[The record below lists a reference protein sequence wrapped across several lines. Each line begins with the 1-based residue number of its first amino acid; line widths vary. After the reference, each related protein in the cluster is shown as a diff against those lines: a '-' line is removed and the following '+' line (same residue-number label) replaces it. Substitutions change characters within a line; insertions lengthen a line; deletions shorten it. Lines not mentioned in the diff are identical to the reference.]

1 MQAVDNIT
9 ITTTKGSI
17 MDTTPFYQTQAGI
30 IWDAR
35 VAWDL
40 SLGGLGVGAF
50 LLAFT
55 LWCLADRRY
64 RPLAQ
69 TAAVIA
75 PIAVSI
81 GLLFLFSKLGYKLHV
96 YQMGFNLA
104 PTSIMWW
111 GALIQGAFVALSA
124 IFAFRL
130 LFPDVSLLDWLS
142 ARLVG
147 WVAVPLAV
155 LTGLY
160 HGVLLA
166 VISSHPLWA
175 TGQMVIS
182 SVLLFM
188 VTGVAGALLIHM
200 IRTAILGA
208 RPDEGPFK
216 DYREGLR
223 PLTLTMLVSTA
234 LLLVTLLA
242 WWMELRFGPTREQE
256 ALAAALTAYGS
267 LITLA
272 IIALIVALALCA
284 TALLASLRGR
294 SFPAFATAILCVLL
308 LGGGFAIRYAAV
320 LGGQM
325 SPSISTLATLS

>member
-1 MQAVDNIT
+1 ME
-9 ITTTKGSI
+9 TTLL
-17 MDTTPFYQTQAGI
+17 YQTQPGI
-30 IWDAR
+30 IWDWR

-50 LLAFT
+50 LLAFS

-75 PIAVSI
+75 PIAVAI
-81 GLLFLFSKLGYKLHV
+81 GLTLLFSKLGYKFHV
-96 YQMGFNLA
+96 YQMGLNLA

-130 LFPDVSLLDWLS
+130 LFPDVSLLAWLS

-175 TGQMVIS
+175 TGQMVMA

-188 VTGVAGALLIHM
+188 VTGVAGTLLVHM
-200 IRTAILGA
+200 IRTAIFGA
-208 RPDEGPFK
+208 RLDEGPFR
-216 DYREGLR
+216 DYRQGLR
-223 PLTLTMLVSTA
+223 PLSLIMLVSTA
-234 LLLVTLLA
+234 LLLVSLLA
-242 WWMELRFGPTREQE
+242 WWMELRFGPASDQQ
-256 ALAAALTAYGS
+256 ALADALTSYGT
-267 LITLA
+267 LIALA
-272 IIALIVALALCA
+272 IVSLIVALALCVA
-284 TALLASLRGR
+284 SLLADLRGR
-294 SFPAFATAILCVLL
+294 YFPAFATALLCVLM
-308 LGGGFAIRYAAV
+308 LGGGFAIRFAAV

-325 SPSISTLATLS
+325 GSSISTLATLS

>member
-1 MQAVDNIT
+1 
-9 ITTTKGSI
+9 
-17 MDTTPFYQTQAGI
+17 MDTTLFYQTQPGI
-30 IWDAR
+30 IWDSR

-55 LWCLADRRY
+55 LWCLAGRRY

-75 PIAVSI
+75 PIAVAI
-81 GLLFLFSKLGYKLHV
+81 GLTLLFSKLGYKVHV
-96 YQMGFNLA
+96 YQIGLHLA

-175 TGQMVIS
+175 TGQMVIA

-188 VTGVAGALLIHM
+188 VTGVAGAVLIHM

-208 RPDEGPFK
+208 RLDEGPFK
-216 DYREGLR
+216 DYRVGLR
-223 PLTLTMLVSTA
+223 PLTLIMLVSTA

-242 WWMELRFGPTREQE
+242 WWMDLRFGPVSDQE
-256 ALAAALTAYGS
+256 ALAAAVASYGT
-267 LITLA
+267 LIALA
-272 IIALIVALALCA
+272 IVSLIVALALCVA
-284 TALLASLRGR
+284 TLLADLRGR
-294 SFPAFATAILCVLL
+294 YFPAFATAILCVLM
-308 LGGGFAIRYAAV
+308 LGGGFAIRFAAV

-325 SPSISTLATLS
+325 SSSISTLATLS

>member
-1 MQAVDNIT
+1 
-9 ITTTKGSI
+9 
-17 MDTTPFYQTQAGI
+17 MDTTLAYQTQTGI
-30 IWDAR
+30 IWDWR

-50 LLAFT
+50 LLAFL

-75 PIAVSI
+75 PIAVAI
-81 GLLFLFSKLGYKLHV
+81 GLTLLFSKLGYKLHV
-96 YQMGFNLA
+96 YQMGLNLA
-104 PTSIMWW
+104 PTSLMWW

-147 WVAVPLAV
+147 WVTVPLAV

-160 HGVLLA
+160 HGALLA
-166 VISSHPLWA
+166 VIPSHPLWA
-175 TGQMVIS
+175 TGQMVIA
-182 SVLLFM
+182 SVLLFI
-188 VTGVAGALLIHM
+188 VTGGAGALLVHM

-208 RPDEGPFK
+208 RLEEGPFRE
-216 DYREGLR
+216 YRQGLR
-223 PLTLTMLVSTA
+223 PLTLMMLVSTA

-242 WWMELRFGPTREQE
+242 WWIDLRFGPTNDQE
-256 ALAAALTAYGS
+256 ALAAALTSYG
-267 LITLA
+267 TL
-272 IIALIVALALCA
+272 IALAMVSLVVALALC
-284 TALLASLRGR
+284 TSTLLADLHGR
-294 SFPAFATAILCVLL
+294 YFPAFATAILCVLM

-320 LGGQM
+320 LGGQV

>member
-1 MQAVDNIT
+1 
-9 ITTTKGSI
+9 
-17 MDTTPFYQTQAGI
+17 MDSTLLYQTQPGI
-30 IWDAR
+30 IWDSR

-50 LLAFT
+50 LLAFL
-55 LWCLADRRY
+55 LWRLAGHRY

-69 TAAVIA
+69 TAALIA
-75 PIAVSI
+75 PIAVAI
-81 GLLFLFSKLGYKLHV
+81 GLTLLFSKLGYKFHV
-96 YQMGFNLA
+96 YQMGLNLA

-155 LTGLY
+155 IIGIY
-160 HGVLLA
+160 HGALLA
-166 VISSHPLWA
+166 VITSHPLWA
-175 TGQMVIS
+175 TGQMVIA

-200 IRTAILGA
+200 IRTAILGV
-208 RPDEGPFK
+208 RPEEAPLK
-216 DYREGLR
+216 DYRQGLR
-223 PLTLTMLVSTA
+223 PLTLTMFVSTA

-242 WWMELRFGPTREQE
+242 WWMDLRFGTTRDQQ
-256 ALAAALTAYGS
+256 ALAAVLASFGTT
-267 LITLA
+267 ITLA
-272 IIALIVALALCA
+272 ILALIVALALCVA
-284 TALLASLRGR
+284 ILLADMRDR
-294 SFPAFATAILCVLL
+294 SFPAFATAILFVLM
-308 LGGGFAIRYAAV
+308 LGGGFAIRFAAV

-325 SPSISTLATLS
+325 GTSISTMATLS

>member
-1 MQAVDNIT
+1 M
-9 ITTTKGSI
+9 GS
-17 MDTTPFYQTQAGI
+17 TLVYQTQSGI
-30 IWDAR
+30 IWDSR

-55 LWCLADRRY
+55 LWCLADRRH

-75 PIAVSI
+75 PIAVAI
-81 GLLFLFSKLGYKLHV
+81 GLILLFSKLGYKFHV
-96 YQMGFNLA
+96 YQMGLNLA

-130 LFPDVSLLDWLS
+130 LFPDISLLDWLS

-147 WVAVPLAV
+147 WVAVPLAL

-166 VISSHPLWA
+166 VIPSHPLWA
-175 TGQMVIS
+175 TGQMVIT

-188 VTGVAGALLIHM
+188 ITGVAAALLFHM

-208 RPDEGPFK
+208 RPDEAPFN
-216 DYREGLR
+216 DYWKGLR
-223 PLTLTMLVSTA
+223 PLTLIMLMSMA
-234 LLLVTLLA
+234 LLLVALLA
-242 WWMELRFGPTREQE
+242 WWMDLRFGTTGDQE
-256 ALAAALTAYGS
+256 ALAAALASYGT

-272 IIALIVALALCA
+272 IVSLIVALALCVA
-284 TALLASLRGR
+284 ILLANLRGR
-294 SFPAFATAILCVLL
+294 SFPAFATAILCVLM
-308 LGGGFAIRYAAV
+308 LGGGFAIRFAAV

-325 SPSISTLATLS
+325 GSSISTLATLS

>member
-1 MQAVDNIT
+1 
-9 ITTTKGSI
+9 
-17 MDTTPFYQTQAGI
+17 MDTSSFSETQFYEIQPGI
-30 IWDAR
+30 IWDSR

-50 LLAFT
+50 LLAFL
-55 LWCLADRRY
+55 LWYLADRRY

-75 PIAVSI
+75 PVAVAI
-81 GLLFLFSKLGYKLHV
+81 GLTLLFSKLGYKLHV
-96 YQMGFNLA
+96 YQMGFNFA

-111 GALIQGAFVALSA
+111 GALLQGAFVGLSA

-130 LFPDVSLLDWLS
+130 LFPNVSLLGWLS

-175 TGQMVIS
+175 TGQMVIA

-188 VTGVAGALLIHM
+188 ITGSAGALLVHM
-200 IRTAILGA
+200 IRTALLGA
-208 RPDEGPFK
+208 RSEEGSLK
-216 DYREGLR
+216 DYWAGLR
-223 PLTLTMLVSTA
+223 PLVLVMLVSMA

-242 WWMELRFGPTREQE
+242 WWMDLRFGPTRDQE
-256 ALAAALTAYGS
+256 VVTAVLATYGS
-267 LITLA
+267 LIALA
-272 IIALIVALALCA
+272 IIALVGALALCIA
-284 TALLASLRGR
+284 ALLVGLCGR
-294 SFPAFATAILCVLL
+294 SLPAFATAILCVLM
-308 LGGGFAIRYAAV
+308 LGGGFAIRYVAV
-320 LGGQM
+320 LGGQL
-325 SPSISTLATLS
+325 SPPVSTLVTLS

>member
-1 MQAVDNIT
+1 
-9 ITTTKGSI
+9 
-17 MDTTPFYQTQAGI
+17 MDTTLFYQTQPGI
-30 IWDAR
+30 IWDSR

-50 LLAFT
+50 LLAFL

-75 PIAVSI
+75 PIAVAI
-81 GLLFLFSKLGYKLHV
+81 GLTLLFSKLGYKLHV
-96 YQMGFNLA
+96 YQMGLNIA

-130 LFPDVSLLDWLS
+130 LFPDISLLDWLS

-147 WVAVPLAV
+147 WVAVPLAMII
-155 LTGLY
+155 GLY

-166 VISSHPLWA
+166 VVTSHPLWA
-175 TGQMVIS
+175 AGQMVVA

-188 VTGVAGALLIHM
+188 VTGVAGAILIHM

-208 RPDEGPFK
+208 HPDEGPFK
-216 DYREGLR
+216 DYQEGLR

-242 WWMELRFGPTREQE
+242 WWMDLRFGPVSDQQ
-256 ALAAALTAYGS
+256 ALAAALTSYGTT
-267 LITLA
+267 ITLA
-272 IIALIVALALCA
+272 VVSFIVALALCVA
-284 TALLASLRGR
+284 ILLADLRGR
-294 SFPAFATAILCVLL
+294 SFPAFATAILFVLM
-308 LGGGFAIRYAAV
+308 LGGGFAIRFAAV

-325 SPSISTLATLS
+325 GTSISTMATLS